1 MSRSGLSTER
11 TISFERMLQDEQATT
26 KLATT
31 LAGMVR
37 GGDVLLLSGPL
48 GAGKT
53 AFARALIRARLA
65 DPGLVVASPS
75 FTLVQAYREPQGDE
89 IWHADLYRLNGEED
103 VEGLGL
109 EEAIDEGV
117 LMLVEWPERAAAL
130 FEGISRLEIRLT
142 PVARDENRRMVHL
155 AGIGG
160 DWPARLNA
168 FACHETTGIPDPAP
182 HSKNVRMEP

>member
-1 MSRSGLSTER
+1 
-11 TISFERMLQDEQATT
+11 MLQDEQATAR
-26 KLATT
+26 LATT

-37 GGDVLLLSGPL
+37 RGDVLLLSGPL

-75 FTLVQAYREPQGDE
+75 FTLVQTYCEPQGSE

-103 VEGLGL
+103 VEDLGL
-109 EEAIDEGV
+109 EEAIDEGA

-130 FEGISRLEIRLT
+130 FEGIDRLEIRLA
-142 PVARDENRRMVHL
+142 PVACDDNRRLVHL

-168 FACHETTGIPDPAP
+168 LACHEMTGISDPAP
-182 HSKNVRMEP
+182 HHKKGRTEP